1 MEGALFLRAVRLTE
15 AHVRDI
21 LCHYDLGRVR
31 SVAWLA
37 DGFQSE
43 NYTLLTDRGKY
54 CLRLIYEQERRVEY
68 VLGLCEVLPDRGIP
82 TARPV
87 PTVEGRLFVLH
98 RGTPAAIQTFVEGIS
113 AADDPKPLPVYGQV
127 LGRLHAALAAA
138 GLEGL
143 EGEGKGCLASLRM
156 FAEWFPPDPWV
167 RGQYEALEQDLA
179 RLPLSTYTRC
189 VVHGDCGPKDFYF
202 EGDRLV
208 GILDFGAAH
217 PDYVLYDLATM
228 MMFTRIFTQ
237 EKRAEY
243 ESFVRAY
250 REAFPLPREEL
261 HGLHALLR
269 TRLLIQVGYSW
280 RRYRRGE
287 FQGLASPEE
296 NLEGIE
302 EDKAMLRLME
312 EVPKDFYLLSP
323 D

>member
-1 MEGALFLRAVRLTE
+1 MQRLT
-15 AHVRDI
+15 
-21 LCHYDLGRVR
+21 
-31 SVAWLA
+31 WLA
-37 DGFQSE
+37 AGYQSD
-43 NYTLLTDRGKY
+43 NYILLTDRGKY

-68 VLGLCEVLPDRGIP
+68 VLGLYAVLADRGIP

-87 PTVEGRLFVLH
+87 PTAEGRLFVLH
-98 RGTPAAIQTFVEGIS
+98 QGTPVAIQTFVEGIS
-113 AADDPKPLPVYGQV
+113 ADNEPKPLPVYGQV

-138 GLEGL
+138 DLDGL
-143 EGEGKGCLASLRM
+143 EGEEKGCLASLRM

-167 RGQYEALEQDLA
+167 RGQYEALEQDLS
-179 RLPLSTYTRC
+179 RLALATYTRC

-228 MMFTRIFTQ
+228 MMFTRIFAR

-243 ESFVRAY
+243 ESLVRAY
-250 REAFPLPREEL
+250 REVFPLPREEL
-261 HGLHALLR
+261 LGLHALLR
-269 TRLLIQVGYSW
+269 TRLLIQVGHSW

-287 FQGLASPEE
+287 FQGLASPKE

-312 EVPKDFYLLSP
+312 EVPKDFYLLAP

>member
-1 MEGALFLRAVRLTE
+1 MPQALKFSEAQAREILR
-15 AHVRDI
+15 
-21 LCHYDLGRVR
+21 HYDLG
-31 SVAWLA
+31 SVQRLTWLA
-37 DGFQSE
+37 AGFQSD

-54 CLRLIYEQERRVEY
+54 CLRLIYQKQQRLEY
-68 VLGLCEVLPDRGIP
+68 VLGLYADLADQGIP
-82 TARPV
+82 TARPF

-98 RGTPAAIQTFVEGIS
+98 QGTAVAIQTFVEGVS
-113 AADDPKPLPVYGQV
+113 AAEDPRHLSVYGQV

-138 GLEGL
+138 GLERL

-167 RGQYEALEQDLA
+167 RGQYEALEQDLS

-202 EGDRLV
+202 EGDRLA

-228 MMFTRIFTQ
+228 MMFTRIFAQ

-243 ESFVRAY
+243 ESFVQAY

-261 HGLHALLR
+261 LGLHALLR
-269 TRLLIQVGYSW
+269 TRLLIQVGHSW
-280 RRYRRGE
+280 RRYCRGE

-312 EVPKDFYLLSP
+312 EVPKDFYLLAP